1 MNQPLVLVTG
11 ATGFV
16 GEAVVFKLL
25 LDKTFTPLAAV
36 RSQSRISGL
45 CKTVY
50 WDMKSPDI
58 GFTLDGI
65 HAIVHC
71 AARVHV
77 MDETA
82 PDAMDE
88 FRKINVYSTLNLA
101 RNAAKSGVKRFIYI
115 SSIKVNGESTPPGQP
130 FTSVLSSLPQD
141 PYGLSKFEAEEGL
154 REISSETGMELVVIR
169 PPLVYGPGVKA
180 NFLNMM
186 TWLDRGVPLP
196 LGAINNQRS
205 LVFIDNLVDL
215 IATCI
220 SHPSAEGRVFMVSD
234 GADISTSQLLGLM
247 AKALGKK
254 SRLIPVPVGLLKL
267 AGFLVGRSGM
277 TQRLCSSL
285 QVDMSETCRLL
296 GWSPPITRDLAFR
309 RSALHFQ
316 DNQKK

>member
-1 MNQPLVLVTG
+1 MSQPLVLVTG

-16 GEAVVFKLL
+16 GEAVVFRLL
-25 LDKTFTPLAAV
+25 IDKAFTPLATV

-50 WDMKSPDI
+50 WDMNSPDI
-58 GFTLDGI
+58 GFALDGI

-82 PDAMDE
+82 PDAIAE
-88 FRKINVYSTLNLA
+88 FRKINVNSTLNLA
-101 RNAAKSGVKRFIYI
+101 RKAANSGVKRFIYI
-115 SSIKVNGESTPPGQP
+115 SSIKVNGETTLPGHP
-130 FTSVLSSLPQD
+130 FTSVLNSVPKD

-154 REISSETGMELVVIR
+154 GKISLETGMELVVIR

-186 TWLDRGVPLP
+186 NWLDKEVPLP
-196 LGAINNQRS
+196 LGAIHNQRS
-205 LVFIDNLVDL
+205 LVFIENLVDL
-215 IATCI
+215 IVTCI
-220 SHPSAEGRVFMVSD
+220 SHPSASGRVLMVSD

-254 SRLIPVPVGLLKL
+254 SRLLSVPVALLKL
-267 AGFLVGRSGM
+267 AGFLTGRRDV

-285 QVDMSETCRLL
+285 QVDISDTCSLL
-296 GWSPPITRDLAFR
+296 GWFPPITRDLAFR

-316 DNQKK
+316 DNRKV